1 MDGAVTAV
9 EFGGRRFHCPHA
21 DLIPRHTGEERGRLD
36 ENGGFVYPVLLYRD
50 TTLGLDDCVLD
61 GHGRLGSAART
72 GAAVEFKHLG
82 DMTTEEART
91 LAEHLEDDRRHE
103 TQDVVRARRERR
115 IKRVVELRAEG
126 KSIRAIA
133 GEMGV
138 STTQVVRDISDSGV
152 TGVTPESV
160 TGKDGKEYPA
170 SKPKVEPPDVDEWDS
185 WESEEDDSL
194 PESATAFD
202 VPAEESEAAEQDG
215 EEPPPP
221 DETLPQPSH
230 DASRPHRTNWLV
242 PGGRPADPDHP
253 FCDVLKKFTG
263 LSAALTRALRGEHGK
278 HLVEAL
284 VEVGTHPHRVP
295 LVAFTSDVI
304 DGLEV
309 RRGTVRFVGLYA
321 LRCLVNDVGNWKR
334 DRKPGQALRKF
345 KDYAGEAEQ
354 VAGEGEE

>member
-9 EFGGRRFHCPHA
+9 EFGGRRFYCPHA
-21 DLIPRHTGEERGRLD
+21 DLVPRHTGDERERLD

-61 GHGRLGSAART
+61 GHGRLGSASRT

-115 IKRVVELRAEG
+115 VRRVAELRAAG
-126 KSIRAIA
+126 MSTRAIA
-133 GEMGV
+133 AEVGV
-138 STTQVVRDISDSGV
+138 SQPQVIADIREATDKGLSVEPERV
-152 TGVTPESV
+152 TGL
-160 TGKDGKEYPA
+160 DGKSRPA
-170 SKPKVEPPDVDEWDS
+170 SKPKVDPPDVDEWDS
-185 WESEEDDSL
+185 WEPEEGESL
-194 PESATAFD
+194 PESATEFD
-202 VPAEESEAAEQDG
+202 APAEEAEQDG
-215 EEPPPP
+215 EAPPPQ
-221 DETLPQPSH
+221 DETPPQPSH

-242 PGGRPADPDHP
+242 PGGKPVDPDHP
-253 FCDVLKKFTG
+253 FCDVLKKFTA
-263 LSAALTRALRGEHGK
+263 LSAALTRVLRGEHGK
-278 HLVEAL
+278 HLVDAL

-334 DRKPGQALRKF
+334 DRKPGQALAAF
-345 KDYAGEAEQ
+345 KRHATEAEQ
-354 VAGEGEE
+354 VVGEGEE